1 MDKAS
6 HWQRIVLDGPH
17 LGEDP
22 DLAKRRVCGTNRS
35 AWQDRSMEFP
45 FTLNQLRYFNEV
57 ARHESMRI
65 AAEELH
71 VSQSAVSTAVAQ
83 LERGLRVQLFIRHPN
98 RSVTLSSAGRQFAA
112 RTQSFLEGAAALTDE
127 GSLLGGT
134 LSGGL
139 TVGVYAPIAPF
150 RFPRVLTTFEE
161 QHPGVDVDLV
171 AGDLE
176 EVRAALTSGACEV
189 ALMYAHGLG
198 SGFETRVLE
207 TVLPHVF
214 VAADHP
220 AAGAGAIRLADVADE
235 PFIQLDLPYSR
246 DYYDQLFRLVGV
258 APNVRYRFNDYETV
272 RSFAAMGHGFALL
285 NQHPTPA
292 TYSGAHLVALEL
304 LDELP
309 GIEVVV
315 VWPAH
320 MRLTRRAEAFVR
332 ACTAHYLP
340 TAD

>member
-1 MDKAS
+1 
-6 HWQRIVLDGPH
+6 
-17 LGEDP
+17 
-22 DLAKRRVCGTNRS
+22 
-35 AWQDRSMEFP
+35 MEFP

-57 ARHESMRI
+57 AHHESMRI

-71 VSQSAVSTAVAQ
+71 VSQSAVSTAIAQ

-112 RTQSFLEGAAALTDE
+112 RTRAFLEGAAALSEE

-134 LSGGL
+134 LSGDL

-161 QHPGVDVDLV
+161 QHPGVDVDLI

-176 EVRAALTSGACEV
+176 VVRGALTSGACEV

-198 SGFETRVLE
+198 PGFETRVLE
-207 TVLPHVF
+207 HVRPHVF
-214 VAADHP
+214 VSADHP
-220 AAGAGAIRLADVADE
+220 AAGSGSVRLADFADE

-272 RSFAAMGHGFALL
+272 RSFAAMGHGYALL

-292 TYSGAHLVALEL
+292 SYSGAHLVALPIQ
-304 LDELP
+304 DELP

-320 MRLTRRAEAFVR
+320 MRLTRRAEAFIR
-332 ACTAHYLP
+332 ACETHYLP
-340 TAD
+340 PTD